1 MKDFLLLFVIFTSLG
16 WCGVAGAEANSMAVT
31 VPVFTRHFPHSSSD
45 LNEHNRGFGLEYAL
59 GKDVNLTAG
68 VFNNSLRKDTTYVGV
83 QYTPYRVFGLH
94 TGVIVGLDL
103 SGGYDSINPIKPIIG
118 AVHFATGKEYPI
130 GFNIDILPGGWNRN
144 GLYGA
149 AAAVS
154 MKYSF

>member
-1 MKDFLLLFVIFTSLG
+1 MRGLLVVVIVISLG
-16 WCGVAGAEANSMAVT
+16 WGGVAGAEASSMAVT
-31 VPVFTRHFPHSSSD
+31 VPVFTKHFPQPSSE
-45 LNEHNRGFGLEYAL
+45 LNERNRGFGLEYAL
-59 GKDVNLTAG
+59 RKDVNLTTG
-68 VFNNSLRKDTTYVGV
+68 VFNKSLQKDTAYIGI

-94 TGVIVGLDL
+94 TGVVVALDL
-103 SGGYDSINPIKPIIG
+103 SGGYNSVNPCKPLIG
-118 AVHFATGKEYPI
+118 ALHFATGNEYPI